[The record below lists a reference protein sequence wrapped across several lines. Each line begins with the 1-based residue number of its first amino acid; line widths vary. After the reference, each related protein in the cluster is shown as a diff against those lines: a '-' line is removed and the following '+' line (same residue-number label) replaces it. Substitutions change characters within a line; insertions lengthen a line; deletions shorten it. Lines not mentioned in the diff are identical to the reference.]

1 MTRRVLILGATSGI
15 AREASRCF
23 AAEHARILLVGRDPQ
38 KLNDTAKDLRVRGA
52 EAVEVCETDLND
64 YSGNGEMI
72 SRAFACW
79 NGLDAALI
87 AHGMLPDQKSA
98 ENDTNV
104 LRTSME
110 VNYVSVVTLLASL
123 ANFFEQQ
130 GSGVLAVIG
139 SVAGDRGRKSNY
151 VYGSAKSGVAV
162 FVEGLRMRMKA
173 AGVHVVLIKP
183 GWVSTPMTK
192 HLAQNFLFISAERA
206 GRGVFEAIKSPR
218 AVIYLPWYWKW
229 IMRVVRAIPEFIFAK
244 LNF

>member
-1 MTRRVLILGATSGI
+1 MTRRVLILGGTSGI
-15 AREASRCF
+15 AREACRCF

-38 KLNDTAKDLRVRGA
+38 KLNDTAKDLKVRGA
-52 EAVEVCETDLND
+52 EAVEIYEADLID
-64 YSGNGEMI
+64 YSVHCEMI
-72 SRAFACW
+72 SKAFAYW
-79 NGLDAALI
+79 NGLDAALV
-87 AHGMLPDQKSA
+87 AHGMLPDQKCV
-98 ENDTNV
+98 ENDANA
-104 LRTSME
+104 LRTAIE

-151 VYGSAKSGVAV
+151 VYGSAKSGVAA

-173 AGVHVVLIKP
+173 AGIHVVLIKP
-183 GWVSTPMTK
+183 GWVNTPMTK

-206 GRGVFEAIKSPR
+206 GRGVFEAIRSPR

-229 IMRVVRAIPEFIFAK
+229 IMRAVRAIPDFIFAR